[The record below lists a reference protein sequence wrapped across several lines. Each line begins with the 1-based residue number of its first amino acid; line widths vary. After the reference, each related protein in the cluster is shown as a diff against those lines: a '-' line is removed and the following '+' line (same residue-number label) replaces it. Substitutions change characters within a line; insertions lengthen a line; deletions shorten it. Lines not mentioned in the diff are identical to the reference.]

1 MWRASSRGQRNTNKL
16 CTVFALI
23 YNDRSLYWYRII
35 SGAIV
40 QALNEKNHFSRAVN
54 IYRAHF
60 FFRFYGEPDPAR
72 PP

>member
-16 CTVFALI
+16 CICFNNEEV
-23 YNDRSLYWYRII
+23 YWYRII
-35 SGAIV
+35 SGTIQIV

-54 IYRAHF
+54 IYRAYF
-60 FFRFYGEPDPAR
+60 FFRFYGEPDAAR